1 MVQLIENTAP
11 VNFLSGLSMD
21 FRDLKQKL
29 LQVWFIQPHIY
40 DFPDINL
47 FSVVLTLAY

>member
-11 VNFLSGLSMD
+11 VNFLSGLSTD

-29 LQVWFIQPHIY
+29 LHVGFIQPHMY
-40 DFPDINL
+40 DFPNVNL
-47 FSVVLTLAY
+47 FSVVLTSA